1 MYKLDL
7 IKSRLGT
14 TGKKKWIQRHA
25 VETVKNEAERE
36 RLKKRK
42 KSIRDFWDNKSCLI
56 CV

>member
-42 KSIRDFWDNKSCLI
+42 KASETSGIIK
-56 CV
+56 VV